1 MPKKGQTKTDT
12 SRADNKTTSSQ
23 SLIPEKTEY
32 FTIRSVKEVQ
42 GRTSD
47 RLIIIGEREA
57 ITKDFREKPQFEI
70 RLGENPSIDESAL
83 KLKVG
88 DIVGTT
94 VDQYSISITRP
105 DETKTNQIIFVPKSP
120 FIPIKKLEIQGTL
133 IEDPKIAKTGKG
145 EVGVIQIEEQ
155 AENEKW
161 DSNLQNGR
169 KIMISEKYIDS
180 IRKLKTGDRIVVTTQ
195 PKTYFNQETRS
206 NDIIWQAL
214 DEVQKLRKSRKAS
227 KSQERGI

>member
-12 SRADNKTTSSQ
+12 SRAENKTTSSRSAQ
-23 SLIPEKTEY
+23 EKMEY
-32 FTIRSVKEVQ
+32 FTIRSVKEIQ
-42 GRTSD
+42 GRTAD
-47 RLIIIGEREA
+47 RLIIIGDREA

-105 DETKTNQIIFVPKSP
+105 DQTKTNQIIFVPKSP
-120 FIPIKKLEIQGTL
+120 FIPIKKLAIEGTL
-133 IEDPKIAKTGKG
+133 IQDPKIAKTGKG
-145 EVGVIQIEEQ
+145 EIGVIQINELT
-155 AENEKW
+155 ENTKSV
-161 DSNLQNGR
+161 SNFKSGR
-169 KIMISEKYIDS
+169 NIVISEKYIDS
-180 IRKLKTGDRIVVTTQ
+180 IRKLKTGDRISVTTH
-195 PKTYFNQETRS
+195 PKTYFNTETRS

-214 DEVQKLRKSRKAS
+214 EEVQKLRKSRTPS
-227 KSQERGI
+227 KRQERGI